1 MGSIRKPLFRAT
13 DGDSD
18 WGCSG
23 WKNASRSLGDASG
36 FGPLQDK
43 GRRFSRIFHWE
54 PTPALLVRVHS
65 SKHENV
71 MSTTLAPSALISI
84 VLADDHGIVRAGL
97 RALLERQLDMRILG
111 EASDGP
117 EAIRAVREL
126 RPNVLIT
133 DLSMP
138 GGGLETIREITMLGL
153 PTRILVLT
161 VHAEE
166 RYLLPV
172 LEAGGS
178 GYVRKSSA
186 HTDLLDAVRTVSR
199 GEVFLDPAATKTLL
213 RGYLGRVRTGDEVD
227 FGEVLSDREREVV
240 RLTAE
245 GYTALQ
251 ASDFLSLSPKT
262 VETYRHR
269 AMQKLGLTNRAEL
282 VRYALRSGLLGDTD
296 S

>member
-1 MGSIRKPLFRAT
+1 
-13 DGDSD
+13 
-18 WGCSG
+18 
-23 WKNASRSLGDASG
+23 
-36 FGPLQDK
+36 
-43 GRRFSRIFHWE
+43 
-54 PTPALLVRVHS
+54 
-65 SKHENV
+65 
-71 MSTTLAPSALISI
+71 MSTTIAPSSLITI

-97 RALLERQLDMRILG
+97 KALLERQPDMRIVG
-111 EASDGP
+111 EAADGP
-117 EAIRAVREL
+117 SALQAAREL
-126 RPNVLIT
+126 KPIVMIV

-138 GGGLETIREITMLGL
+138 GGGLETIREISSLDL
-153 PTRILVLT
+153 PTRVLVLT

-186 HTDLLDAVRTVSR
+186 HTDLIDAIRTVAR
-199 GEVFLDPAATKTLL
+199 GEVFLDPAATTTLL
-213 RGYLGRVRTGDEVD
+213 KGYLGRVRSGDEEGFV
-227 FGEVLSDREREVV
+227 EVLSEREREVV

-251 ASDFLSLSPKT
+251 AGDILSLSPKT

-282 VRYALRSGLLGDTD
+282 VSYALRAGLIGEERP
-296 S
+296 